1 MGSYSKS
8 NYDTLEVKLSDYSSS
23 RKREQI
29 YFLIIEQIVIGIHY
43 CQNHE
48 ANVDFS
54 FANYSSLKI
63 PHCNQSFLHQRRM
76 FNQHVSFRR
85 SWFKQPIKL
94 SEGKILPT
102 HRPPIE
108 KAHISSCSGQ
118 STFVVPLSAS
128 HFHRNFSTGAHTSL
142 HAFLGC

>member
-1 MGSYSKS
+1 MESYSKS
-8 NYDTLEVKLSDYSSS
+8 NYYTLKVKLSDYSSS

-29 YFLIIEQIVIGIHY
+29 YFLIIEQIVIGIHD

-54 FANYSSLKI
+54 VANYSFLKI
-63 PHCNQSFLHQRRM
+63 PHCNPSFIHQRRM
-76 FNQHVSFRR
+76 FNHHVSFRR
-85 SWFKQPIKL
+85 GRFKQPIKL

-118 STFVVPLSAS
+118 STFVVPLSAG
-128 HFHRNFSTGAHTSL
+128 HFHRNISTSAHT
-142 HAFLGC
+142 